1 MQKLCVFVVVTIVL
15 AAAAPAQARSTC
27 NPHGSKTVAADAKVR
42 VFTLRKSGSDTT
54 RLYACRLT
62 SRKRYLLAS
71 AQEQGGTGTA
81 VSLVRVVGRFVA
93 WDAQPFDD
101 SQRYNPDFQGFPST
115 VNELDTGSG
124 QRTTVPATT
133 GTPAASSVT
142 ALLVTGSGSLG
153 WIGSAG
159 TLEVHLYENAGDTLL
174 DSGTDIDPT
183 SLAAAAHQLY
193 WMRAGLPRSAPLT

>member
-115 VNELDTGSG
+115 VNELDTG
-124 QRTTVPATT
+124 
-133 GTPAASSVT
+133 
-142 ALLVTGSGSLG
+142 
-153 WIGSAG
+153 
-159 TLEVHLYENAGDTLL
+159 
-174 DSGTDIDPT
+174 
-183 SLAAAAHQLY
+183 
-193 WMRAGLPRSAPLT
+193 

>member
-1 MQKLCVFVVVTIVL
+1 VKRLALLVALVVL
-15 AAAAPAQARSTC
+15 AIAAGPAQARGTC
-27 NPHGSKTVAADAKVR
+27 SPHGSKTIAANTKIR

-62 SRKRYLLAS
+62 NRKRYLLAS

-101 SQRYNPDFQGFPST
+101 SQRYNPSFQGFPST

-124 QRTTVPATT
+124 RRISSPATT
-133 GTPAASSVT
+133 GSPAASTVT
-142 ALLVTGSGSLG
+142 ALLVTGNGALA

-159 TLEVHLYENAGDTLL
+159 SVEVHLYANASDTLL

-183 SLAAAAHQLY
+183 SLAAASHHLY
-193 WMRAGLPRSAPLT
+193 WMRAGVPRSAPLS